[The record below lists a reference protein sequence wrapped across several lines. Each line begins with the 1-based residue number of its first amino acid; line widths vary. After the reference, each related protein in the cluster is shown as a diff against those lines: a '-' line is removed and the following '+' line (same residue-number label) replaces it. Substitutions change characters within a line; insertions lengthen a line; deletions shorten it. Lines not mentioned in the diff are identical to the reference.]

1 MLWSKIEIDMF
12 DLYLVFEIKF
22 ENKIYKM
29 NKINFWW
36 YYLKKNR
43 VVYVYVKEMWVNFK

>member
-1 MLWSKIEIDMF
+1 MLGSKIEIDMF

-22 ENKIYKM
+22 EDKIYKM

-36 YYLKKNR
+36 YDLKKIIGL
-43 VVYVYVKEMWVNFK
+43 YVYM